1 MNSKEFAWRIRR
13 NAIDMVSIAHASH
26 IGGILSCADIVAVLY
41 SSVAKVNPHN
51 PKDPHR
57 DRVILSK
64 GHNGVAI
71 YIALAELGFFPKTT
85 LKTYGSNGGIFSCHV
100 SHKKVP
106 GVELSTGSL
115 GQGLGVGVGMA
126 LSAKVEGSKHHVFC
140 ILGDG
145 ECDEGAVWEAAAFA
159 SHHCLNNLTI
169 IIDAN
174 GMQAMGSCDEVLKMS
189 PLSEKWHA
197 FGCDTYD
204 VDGHDHNDLL
214 KAFLIESK
222 KPKVIVAHTIKGKGV
237 SFMENDLLWH
247 YRDPQGEDLKK
258 AIKELE
264 GKRNAK

>member
-115 GQGLGVGVGMA
+115 GQGL
-126 LSAKVEGSKHHVFC
+126 
-140 ILGDG
+140 
-145 ECDEGAVWEAAAFA
+145 
-159 SHHCLNNLTI
+159 
-169 IIDAN
+169 
-174 GMQAMGSCDEVLKMS
+174 
-189 PLSEKWHA
+189 
-197 FGCDTYD
+197 
-204 VDGHDHNDLL
+204 
-214 KAFLIESK
+214 
-222 KPKVIVAHTIKGKGV
+222 
-237 SFMENDLLWH
+237 
-247 YRDPQGEDLKK
+247 
-258 AIKELE
+258 
-264 GKRNAK
+264 